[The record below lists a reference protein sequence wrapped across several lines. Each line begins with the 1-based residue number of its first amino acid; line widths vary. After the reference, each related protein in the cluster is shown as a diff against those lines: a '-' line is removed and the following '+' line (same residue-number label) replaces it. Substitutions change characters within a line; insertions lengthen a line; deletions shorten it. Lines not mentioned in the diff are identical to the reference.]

1 MPEENELFD
10 NWNTFKKELNKSE
23 KYFYPKHRQIWYIS
37 IWKNIWFESN
47 WKWEDFKRP
56 VLILKRI
63 WTMFLVVSMTTKWKN
78 NHFYYSLDEKY
89 FNKASFIT
97 LSQFKTVDKKRFIEK
112 IWKINESDFVEI
124 KNRIKKLF

>member
-1 MPEENELFD
+1 MPNDIELFD
-10 NWNTFKKELNKSE
+10 NWNLLKKEVNKTE
-23 KYFYPKHRQIWYIS
+23 KYFYPKHREIWYIS

-47 WKWEDFKRP
+47 WKWDDFKRP

-63 WTMFLVVSMTTKWKN
+63 WTIFLIVSMTTKWKDN
-78 NHFYYSLDEKY
+78 IFYYSLNNKY
-89 FNKASFIT
+89 FNKPSFIT

-112 IWKINESDFVEI
+112 IWKIEENDFLEI